1 MNTAN
6 IVNMFSYN
14 FMQFAMIVGLILG
27 ICLPIVGM
35 IVYLRKIIFLS
46 DTIGQISLT
55 GASFG
60 VFISSIVSYLVVN
73 NFWMIIIFTIIGAI
87 FIQFLIDKIK
97 VNQEISLLITHS
109 IAISLVMIFLSLT
122 KNYGA
127 NLFNILFGNIN
138 SISAQ
143 DVMIIACLSIM
154 VISLLLVKWRTI
166 ILVFVDEV
174 SAKLRGINV
183 TFYKYFTTILISV
196 MIALAVKVVGVLLVA
211 TMLALPIVSAS
222 LVSRNLKQV
231 VLMAIVMAIISF
243 EGGIMASYL
252 FDLPASALIVFIS
265 LLELLISSIIKIIRG
280 RSYGKKN

>member
-6 IVNMFSYN
+6 IVSMFSYN

-27 ICLPIVGM
+27 ICLPIVGV

-60 VFISSIVSYLVVN
+60 VFISSTVSNLVVN

-87 FIQFLIDKIK
+87 FIQFLNDKIK
-97 VNQEISLLITHS
+97 SNQEISLLITHS
-109 IAISLVMIFLSLT
+109 IAISLVMIFLSLA
-122 KNYGA
+122 KSYGA

-143 DVMIIACLSIM
+143 DVMIIASLSII

-166 ILVFVDEV
+166 ILVFIDEV

-211 TMLALPIVSAS
+211 TMLALPIVSTS
-222 LVSRNLKQV
+222 LFSHNLKKV
-231 VLMAIVMAIISF
+231 VLMSIVMAIISF
-243 EGGIMASYL
+243 EGGIMSSYV

-265 LLELLISSIIKIIRG
+265 LLELIISSIIKIIRG
-280 RSYGKKN
+280 RSYGK

>member
-27 ICLPIVGM
+27 ICLPIVGV

-60 VFISSIVSYLVVN
+60 VFISSIVSNLVVN

-143 DVMIIACLSIM
+143 DVIIIACLSII

-243 EGGIMASYL
+243 EGGISASYL

-265 LLELLISSIIKIIRG
+265 LLELFISSIIKIIRG
-280 RSYGKKN
+280 RSYGK

>member
-6 IVNMFSYN
+6 IVSMFSYN

-27 ICLPIVGM
+27 ICLPIVGV

-60 VFISSIVSYLVVN
+60 VFISSAVSNLVVN

-87 FIQFLIDKIK
+87 FIQFLNDKIK
-97 VNQEISLLITHS
+97 GNQEISLLITHS
-109 IAISLVMIFLSLT
+109 IAISLVMIFLSLA
-122 KNYGA
+122 KSYGA

-143 DVMIIACLSIM
+143 DVMIIASLSII

-166 ILVFVDEV
+166 ILVFIDEI

-183 TFYKYFTTILISV
+183 SFYKYFTTILISV
-196 MIALAVKVVGVLLVA
+196 MIALAVKVVGVLLVG

-222 LVSRNLKQV
+222 LFSRNLKNV

-243 EGGIMASYL
+243 EGGIMASYV

-265 LLELLISSIIKIIRG
+265 LLELIISSIIKIIRG
-280 RSYGKKN
+280 RSCGK

>member
-6 IVNMFSYN
+6 IVSMFSYN

-27 ICLPIVGM
+27 ICLPIVGV

-60 VFISSIVSYLVVN
+60 VFISSTMSNLVVN

-87 FIQFLIDKIK
+87 FIQFLNDKIK
-97 VNQEISLLITHS
+97 GNQEISLLITHS
-109 IAISLVMIFLSLT
+109 IAISLVMIFLSLA
-122 KNYGA
+122 KSYGA
-127 NLFNILFGNIN
+127 NLLNILFGNIN

-143 DVMIIACLSIM
+143 DVMIIASLSII

-222 LVSRNLKQV
+222 LFSSNLKKV
-231 VLMAIVMAIISF
+231 VLMSIVMAIISF
-243 EGGIMASYL
+243 EGGIMSSYI

-265 LLELLISSIIKIIRG
+265 LLELIISSIIKIIHG
-280 RSYGKKN
+280 RSYGK

>member
-6 IVNMFSYN
+6 IVSMFSYN

-27 ICLPIVGM
+27 ICLPIVGV

-60 VFISSIVSYLVVN
+60 VFISSTVTNLVVN

-87 FIQFLIDKIK
+87 FIQFLNDKIK
-97 VNQEISLLITHS
+97 GNQEISLLITHS
-109 IAISLVMIFLSLT
+109 IAISFVMIFLSLA
-122 KNYGA
+122 KSYGA

-143 DVMIIACLSIM
+143 DVMIIASLSII

-196 MIALAVKVVGVLLVA
+196 MIALAVKVVGVLLVG

-222 LVSRNLKQV
+222 LFSRNLKNV

-243 EGGIMASYL
+243 EGGIIASYA

-265 LLELLISSIIKIIRG
+265 LLELIISSIIKIIRG
-280 RSYGKKN
+280 RSCGK

>member
-27 ICLPIVGM
+27 ICLPIVGV

-60 VFISSIVSYLVVN
+60 VFISSTVSNLVVN

-87 FIQFLIDKIK
+87 FIQFLNDKIK
-97 VNQEISLLITHS
+97 SNQEISLLITHS
-109 IAISLVMIFLSLT
+109 IAISLVMIFLSLA
-122 KNYGA
+122 KSYGA

-143 DVMIIACLSIM
+143 DVMIIASLSII

-166 ILVFVDEV
+166 ILVFIDEV

-222 LVSRNLKQV
+222 LFSSNLKKV

-243 EGGIMASYL
+243 EGGIMSSYV

-265 LLELLISSIIKIIRG
+265 LLELIISSIIKIIRG
-280 RSYGKKN
+280 RSYGK

>member
-6 IVNMFSYN
+6 IVSMFSYN

-27 ICLPIVGM
+27 ICLPIVGV

-60 VFISSIVSYLVVN
+60 VFISSAVSNLVVN

-87 FIQFLIDKIK
+87 FIQFLNDKIK
-97 VNQEISLLITHS
+97 GNQEISLLITHS
-109 IAISLVMIFLSLT
+109 IAISLVMIFLSLA
-122 KNYGA
+122 KSYGA

-143 DVMIIACLSIM
+143 DVMIIASLSII

-166 ILVFVDEV
+166 ILVFIDEV

-222 LVSRNLKQV
+222 LFSHNLKKV
-231 VLMAIVMAIISF
+231 VLMSIVMAIISF
-243 EGGIMASYL
+243 EGGIMSSYV

-265 LLELLISSIIKIIRG
+265 LLELIISSIVKIIRG
-280 RSYGKKN
+280 RSYGK

>member
-27 ICLPIVGM
+27 ICLPIVGV

-60 VFISSIVSYLVVN
+60 VFISSTVSNLVVN

-87 FIQFLIDKIK
+87 FIQFLNDKIK
-97 VNQEISLLITHS
+97 SNQEISLLITHS
-109 IAISLVMIFLSLT
+109 IAISLVMIFLSLA
-122 KNYGA
+122 KSYGA

-143 DVMIIACLSIM
+143 DVMIIASLSII

-222 LVSRNLKQV
+222 LFSSNLKKV
-231 VLMAIVMAIISF
+231 VLMSIVMAIISF
-243 EGGIMASYL
+243 EGGIMSSYV

-265 LLELLISSIIKIIRG
+265 LLELIISSIIKIIRG
-280 RSYGKKN
+280 RSYGK

>member
-6 IVNMFSYN
+6 IVSMFSYN

-27 ICLPIVGM
+27 ICLPIVGV

-60 VFISSIVSYLVVN
+60 VFISSIVSNLVVN

-154 VISLLLVKWRTI
+154 VISLLLAKWRTI

-196 MIALAVKVVGVLLVA
+196 MIALAVKVIGVLLVA

-231 VLMAIVMAIISF
+231 VLMSIVMAIISF

-252 FDLPASALIVFIS
+252 FDLPASALIVFVS
-265 LLELLISSIIKIIRG
+265 LLELFISGIIKIIRG
-280 RSYGKKN
+280 RSYGK

>member
-6 IVNMFSYN
+6 IVSMFSYN

-27 ICLPIVGM
+27 ICLPIVGV

-60 VFISSIVSYLVVN
+60 VFISSIVSNLVVN

-109 IAISLVMIFLSLT
+109 IAISLVMILLSLT

-154 VISLLLVKWRTI
+154 VISLLLAKWRTI

-196 MIALAVKVVGVLLVA
+196 MIALAVKVIGVLLVA

-231 VLMAIVMAIISF
+231 VLMSIVMAIISF

-252 FDLPASALIVFIS
+252 FDLPASALIVFVS
-265 LLELLISSIIKIIRG
+265 LLELFISGIIKIIRG
-280 RSYGKKN
+280 RSYGK